1 MQYQKDLPYQTD
13 RYIGPER
20 KCASIRIAA
29 AKAKTAAAKT
39 SEMEARS
46 DYDRNEQRP
55 EILRL
60 YASNFLYNAAGA
72 VTAMRLGNGR
82 WTGLDIAWVSCR
94 FDAPRERASP
104 GKMSFKLYVTTS
116 LMITLQEKQ

>member
-55 EILRL
+55 KLLRP

-82 WTGLDIAWVSCR
+82 WENTVIEQYQRS
-94 FDAPRERASP
+94 S
-104 GKMSFKLYVTTS
+104 
-116 LMITLQEKQ
+116 I